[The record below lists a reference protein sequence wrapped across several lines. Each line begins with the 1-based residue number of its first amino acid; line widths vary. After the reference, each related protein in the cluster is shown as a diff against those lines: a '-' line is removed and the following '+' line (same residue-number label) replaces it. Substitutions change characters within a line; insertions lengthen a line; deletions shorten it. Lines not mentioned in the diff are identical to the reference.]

1 MIVVGL
7 TGGIGSGKSSVSE
20 IFEGLGVQVVDADV
34 ASSQPVMKWQP
45 TLKKIAEKFGSNIL
59 NSEGELDR
67 RKLREIIFKESS
79 AKDWLENLLHPL
91 IHQILIDDLA
101 TASSKYAIL
110 VSPLLFETNQ
120 KDLCLKTIVVDT
132 SEDNQID
139 RTTKR
144 DNVEA
149 SQIKSIIDSQID
161 RKSRNEL
168 ADIIISNDGSLKE
181 LEEKVKKIHHDLE
194 KEIFK
199 WKKNVLDA
207 EKCTLWI
214 KIQITDLFA
223 VRNVRPL
230 T

>member
-20 IFEGLGVQVVDADV
+20 IFEGLGVKVVDADV
-34 ASSQPVMKWQP
+34 ASRQPVKKGQP

-59 NSEGELDR
+59 TSEGELDR
-67 RKLREIIFKESS
+67 RELREIIFNESS

-149 SQIKSIIDSQID
+149 SQIKSIIDAQID
-161 RKSRNEL
+161 RKTRNEL
-168 ADIIISNDGSLKE
+168 ADIIISNDGSLQE
-181 LEEKVKKIHHDLE
+181 LEEKVKKIHQDLE
-194 KEIFK
+194 KEILK
-199 WKKNVLDA
+199 
-207 EKCTLWI
+207 
-214 KIQITDLFA
+214 
-223 VRNVRPL
+223 
-230 T
+230 

>member
-20 IFEGLGVQVVDADV
+20 IFEGLGVKVVDADV
-34 ASSQPVMKWQP
+34 ASRQPVKKGQP

-59 NSEGELDR
+59 TSEGELDR

-161 RKSRNEL
+161 RKTRNEL
-168 ADIIISNDGSLKE
+168 ADIIISNDGSLQE
-181 LEEKVKKIHHDLE
+181 LEEKVKKIHQDLE
-194 KEIFK
+194 REILK
-199 WKKNVLDA
+199 
-207 EKCTLWI
+207 
-214 KIQITDLFA
+214 
-223 VRNVRPL
+223 
-230 T
+230 